1 MKRNS
6 QMSPA
11 ASGSVFTVF
20 SIAAASLGLAAIATT
35 SKAAEEKEIIDAE
48 LKAGTAMC
56 QAAVLEFVSKLT
68 EKDADGKFVV
78 LPSATEVEL
87 PTMCEIQQE
96 VERDIRSFQRVKH
109 PVCVDIARQIFE
121 IERIL
126 IALIRANFGM
136 SSWIPGIPMLS
147 PMDMWERLDM
157 FLYDLFHGGDMILI
171 QQNIRDANRLAELS
185 KWADELKLL
194 KLSIWEELMDI
205 RKSGGTAAGKA
216 CVATAL
222 SRAKVTIPF
231 LVELSQLSNPPLL
244 QSGSGIPIHLLTE
257 ASCRAMIAR
266 TSEKLYKYFV
276 EKGDEDSF
284 IKAYEE
290 MQSSISGLT
299 DANAEEL
306 EKVVNGLLTKF
317 MV

>member
-1 MKRNS
+1 
-6 QMSPA
+6 MSPA

-35 SKAAEEKEIIDAE
+35 AKAAEEKEIIDGE

-68 EKDADGKFVV
+68 EKDSEGKFIV
-78 LPSATEVEL
+78 LPSATEAEL
-87 PTMCEIQQE
+87 PAMCEIQQE
-96 VERDIRSFQRVKH
+96 VEKDIRSFQRVKH

-126 IALIRANFGM
+126 ISLIRSNFGM
-136 SSWIPGIPMLS
+136 SSWIPSIPILS

-171 QQNIRDANRLAELS
+171 QQNIRDVNRLAEIS

-205 RKSGGTAAGKA
+205 KNRGGTSAGKA

-222 SRAKVTIPF
+222 ARAKVTIPF
-231 LVELSQLSNPPLL
+231 LVELSHLDNPPLL
-244 QSGSGIPIHLLTE
+244 LAGAGTPVHLLTE

-276 EKGDEDSF
+276 EKNDEDSF

-290 MQSSISGLT
+290 MQSSLSGLT
-299 DANAEEL
+299 EANTAEL
-306 EKVVNGLLTKF
+306 EKVVNDLLTKF